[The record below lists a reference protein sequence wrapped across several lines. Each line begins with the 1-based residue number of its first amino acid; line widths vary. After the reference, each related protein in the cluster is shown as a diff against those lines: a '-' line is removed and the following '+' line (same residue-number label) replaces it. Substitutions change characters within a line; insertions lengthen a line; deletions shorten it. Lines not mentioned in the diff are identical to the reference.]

1 MGENRTDIVLVGGGI
16 MTATLAVMLKE
27 LQDDMTIEIFE
38 LLDAPAEESSNG
50 WNNAGTGHAA
60 LCELNYT
67 PQNGDG
73 NVSIARALNVNTQ
86 FDLTRQFWAYLVRK
100 GALPAP
106 ETFIHDV
113 PHISFVWGADNVA
126 FLRKRYEAMSAHH
139 CFKGMEYSED
149 PQVLERW
156 MPLVMEGRDSSQQV
170 AATRMAMGTDV
181 DFGAVT
187 RGLLAHVGKQPGV
200 NISYC
205 TAVTDVK
212 RTSDGRWNVS
222 VKDRKTRASRTVSA
236 GQVFLGAGGGAL
248 PLLQKSGIP
257 EGKGIG
263 GFPVSG
269 IFLKCDDD
277 ATVQRHNG
285 KVYGKASVGAPPMSV
300 PHLDS
305 RFIDGK
311 RSLLFGPYAGF
322 STKFLKHGS
331 PTDLPASIKGDNI
344 KSMLAVGRDNFDLTK
359 YLIGEVLK
367 SKDSK
372 YASLREYFP
381 NADPA
386 KWDFIVA
393 GQRVQVI
400 MPDEQKGGKLEFGTK
415 VVASNDGSV
424 AAVLG
429 ASPGASVAVA
439 VVLEVMNK
447 TNKAQL
453 PAWEAKLR
461 EIIPSYGKSIADD
474 AELCRT
480 IRRDTSAALHLT
492 NID

>member
-1 MGENRTDIVLVGGGI
+1 MAENRTDIVLVGGGI
-16 MTATLAVMLKE
+16 MTATLAAMLKE
-27 LQDDMTIEIFE
+27 LQADTTIEIFE
-38 LLDAPAEESSNG
+38 ALEAPAEESSNA

-67 PQNGDG
+67 PQNADG
-73 NVSIARALNVNTQ
+73 SIGIARALTVNTQ
-86 FDLTRQFWAYLVRK
+86 FDLTRQFWSYMVRK
-100 GALPAP
+100 GALGAP
-106 ETFIHDV
+106 ESFIHDV
-113 PHISFVWGADNVA
+113 PHISFVWGEDNVA
-126 FLRKRYEAMSAHH
+126 FLRKRYEAMAAHH

-149 PQVLERW
+149 HAVLKEW
-156 MPLVMEGRDSSQQV
+156 MPLVMEGRSPDQRV
-170 AATRMAMGTDV
+170 AATRMATGTDV

-187 RGLLAHVGKQPGV
+187 RQLLGYIATQPGV
-200 NISYC
+200 RVSYS
-205 TAVTDVK
+205 TSVTDIK
-212 RTSDGRWNVS
+212 RDGDNRWNVT
-222 VKDRKTRASRTVSA
+222 VKDRKSGTARTVSA
-236 GQVFLGAGGGAL
+236 ATVFLGAGGGSL
-248 PLLQKSGIP
+248 PLLQKTGIP

-269 IFLKCDDD
+269 IFLRCDDD
-277 ATVQRHNG
+277 GTAQRHSG

-305 RFIDGK
+305 RYINGK
-311 RSLLFGPYAGF
+311 KSLLFGPYAGF

-331 PTDLPASIKGDNI
+331 LTDLPASVKGDNL

-367 SKDSK
+367 SKQSKFDS
-372 YASLREYFP
+372 LHEYFP
-381 NADPA
+381 LADDT

-415 VVASNDGSV
+415 VVSAADGSV

-439 VVLEVMNK
+439 VVLEVLNK
-447 TNKAQL
+447 IHKNEL
-453 PAWEAKLR
+453 PAWEGKLR

-474 AELCRT
+474 PELCRT
-480 IRRDTSAALHLT
+480 IRRDTSATLHLT